1 LSSPKNLTF
10 PLEFAILQD
19 NPPQNQGGFFCGPIA
34 HFMILNLYFGRYQM
48 AIKTSRRPGRPR
60 KTIFQKLQEYFN
72 QLLRLA
78 KDRRYSNHPANR
90 VLRRV
95 FEAKKV
101 RQFFGLNL
109 LAITLFTGVVSP
121 SISAFSTSKEAE
133 ITNISSQVVQLT
145 TEHSVR
151 YPVDSLR
158 ITQGYH
164 LFHRAV
170 DFAEVI
176 GSPVYPLM
184 DGVVESV
191 SYQRF
196 GYGNH
201 IIINHGSGFKSLYAH
216 LSKILVKPGEEVDKN
231 TVIGLIGATGWA
243 TGPHLHL
250 EVYDNGQ
257 PFNPLTI
264 LK

>member
-1 LSSPKNLTF
+1 
-10 PLEFAILQD
+10 
-19 NPPQNQGGFFCGPIA
+19 
-34 HFMILNLYFGRYQM
+34 MILNLYFGRYQM

-60 KTIFQKLQEYFN
+60 KTTLQKLQEYFN

-78 KDRRYSNHPANR
+78 KDRRYSNHPLNR

-95 FEAKKV
+95 FEAKNV

-109 LAITLFTGVVSP
+109 LAITLFTGVISP
-121 SISAFSTSKEAE
+121 SISAFSPGETTE
-133 ITNISSQVVQLT
+133 ITSINPQIIQLT
-145 TEHSVR
+145 TQNSVR
-151 YPVDSLR
+151 WPVEEVR

-164 LFHRAV
+164 QFHKAI
-170 DFAEVI
+170 DLAEPV
-176 GSPVYPLM
+176 GSPVYPIM
-184 DGVVESV
+184 DGVVESI

-201 IIINHGSGFKSLYAH
+201 IIIDHGSGFKSLYAH
-216 LSKILVKPGEEVDKN
+216 FSKIVVKKDQEVDKN